1 MNIQTK
7 ECMII
12 GHHIK
17 NLILIKEVI
26 LIPLSMRTIMYIYN
40 YLILARI
47 ISNQII
53 IKKRNQKIINIIIII
68 NTTIIG
74 ILGSIIIIIKNIII
88 REEIITIIEQV

>member
-1 MNIQTK
+1 MNIQAK
-7 ECMII
+7 ECMRI

-53 IKKRNQKIINIIIII
+53 IKKRNQKKINIIIII

>member
-1 MNIQTK
+1 MNIQAK

-53 IKKRNQKIINIIIII
+53 IKKRNQKKINIIIII
-68 NTTIIG
+68 NTKIIG